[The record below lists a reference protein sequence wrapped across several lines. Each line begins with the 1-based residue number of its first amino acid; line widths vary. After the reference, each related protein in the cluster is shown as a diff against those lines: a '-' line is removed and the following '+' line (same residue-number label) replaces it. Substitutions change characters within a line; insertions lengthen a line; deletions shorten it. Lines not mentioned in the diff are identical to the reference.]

1 MDLKVGD
8 HVAWKWGFGIAEGE
22 VLEMHKEK
30 TEIVSK
36 GSRIVRNGTEE
47 NPAIIILHKN
57 GNEVLK
63 LHSELLK
70 TAGSSPKV

>member
-8 HVAWKWGFGIAEGE
+8 HVGWKWGFGVAEGE
-22 VLEMHKEK
+22 VLEIHKK
-30 TEIVSK
+30 RIEIVSK
-36 GSRIVRNGTEE
+36 GSRIARNGTEE

-63 LHSELLK
+63 LQSELLK
-70 TAGSSPKV
+70 STT